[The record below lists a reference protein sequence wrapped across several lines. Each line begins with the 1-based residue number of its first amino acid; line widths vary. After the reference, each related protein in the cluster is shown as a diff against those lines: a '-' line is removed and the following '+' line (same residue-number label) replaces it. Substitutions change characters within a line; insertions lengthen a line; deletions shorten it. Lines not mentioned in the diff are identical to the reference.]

1 MTAELGRLAAGLPV
15 AMLWPLAVPSLREHR
30 RRTIVAS
37 LVSGLYVA
45 APSLPGW
52 QGFVLPAAT
61 AAAAGFVWSKP
72 QRGDLTPRASLRSLS
87 PWLSA
92 LFIALL
98 AGVVVST
105 GSTLD
110 ALRGAVESDS
120 VSLAASGLF
129 AAVFVGAL
137 VVGQLLAPFTDALGE
152 HGEDLPSLRNAGLY
166 IGWFERALF
175 FAFIVGGEP
184 QGAAIALAAKSFAR
198 FPALRE
204 HHEGFAEYFLI
215 GSLAS
220 LVVALGFAVATR
232 AALGL
237 PLI

>member
-1 MTAELGRLAAGLPV
+1 
-15 AMLWPLAVPSLREHR
+15 
-30 RRTIVAS
+30 
-37 LVSGLYVA
+37 
-45 APSLPGW
+45 
-52 QGFVLPAAT
+52 
-61 AAAAGFVWSKP
+61 
-72 QRGDLTPRASLRSLS
+72 LS